1 MLNILNY
8 PIINQNL
15 FSKFTFYSGISV
27 GGSWI
32 RHRYQKCSM
41 AYENNEQT
49 MTMLSLFIP

>member
-1 MLNILNY
+1 MLVI
-8 PIINQNL
+8 
-15 FSKFTFYSGISV
+15 YSGISV

-49 MTMLSLFIP
+49 MTMLSLCIP